1 MGAKLASIKI
11 QSKPIPASSN
21 GNRSLTRLR
30 KTTMS
35 ALDDA
40 TRRRAT
46 RAPRTG
52 ARERPSNHEP
62 TSRATPSLTI
72 SRPELLSE
80 GTDRKFRQ
88 LVHAL
93 FGFLATHETIR
104 AGHAKF
110 IGLAGIEYTVL
121 ISIGHLSQD
130 GEVNVST
137 VASHLHLTGAFI
149 TTVCQ
154 RLLALGLI
162 RKEIDPK
169 DRRRVTLTVSPEGR
183 RRLDAL
189 APVQRQVNDA
199 EFACLSREEFLSLLD
214 MVERLIGCGER
225 AVALQRYLQAGMDA
239 DDRRAQRSG

>member
-1 MGAKLASIKI
+1 LARPRKAS
-11 QSKPIPASSN
+11 QARGGPAN
-21 GNRSLTRLR
+21 GRE
-30 KTTMS
+30 
-35 ALDDA
+35 AA
-40 TRRRAT
+40 RRA
-46 RAPRTG
+46 G
-52 ARERPSNHEP
+52 A
-62 TSRATPSLTI
+62 TSAPSLTI

-93 FGFLATHETIR
+93 FGFLATHEAIR
-104 AGHAKF
+104 AGHARY

-149 TTVCQ
+149 TTVCR
-154 RLLALGLI
+154 RLLAMGLI
-162 RKEIDPK
+162 RKEVDPK
-169 DRRRVTLTVSPEGR
+169 DRRRVTLTVSAEGR

-199 EFACLSREEFLSLLD
+199 EFACLSRDEFLSLLD
-214 MVERLIGCGER
+214 MVERLIGCGAR
-225 AVALQRYLQAGMDA
+225 AVALQRYLHAQGHAGDAVVAANEPGRNRQA
-239 DDRRAQRSG
+239 RLSRP